1 MQNKIIM
8 TVLSIIVIGG
18 MFMYY
23 QVEGVSPANSIF
35 SQSPDYGLE
44 QEGAIETANGYGVS
58 ASHPLAV
65 KAGMEVLEKGGTA
78 ADAAVTVSYV
88 LGVVE
93 PYGSGIGGG
102 GETLIY
108 PAGGEPTTYVYN
120 ENAPLSGNLPPD
132 YVGLPGFVKGME
144 TINQEHG
151 NMEMSEL
158 IQPAIDIAEK
168 GFQVDNSL
176 HNRLKAAQYRMPIG
190 ELPHLYPGGTAVNPG
205 VEIKQTQLA
214 KTMKEIRDG
223 GAASFYQNELGQNFL
238 ASTPEYTTQDLAQYQ
253 VKKEQPV
260 TGSFAGYDVISA
272 PPPFGGI
279 TLIQSLQM
287 MESIGIQNA
296 KDDPAQ
302 YMHLLGEV
310 VKQSYDDRLNTIS
323 DPAFNPV
330 EREKLTSKAY
340 SDQLAANISHDKV
353 TQDMEINDSPADE
366 ADHDNT
372 THFVIV
378 DKEGTMV
385 STTNTLSN
393 FFGSGKFVDG
403 YFLNNQM
410 SNFSETKNSI
420 NAPAPGKSPRSYT
433 SPTIL
438 AKDGQPVMGIGTPG
452 GKRIPMMITDVLTR
466 HLLFGQPLEEAIE
479 KPRYYIEEELIQ
491 MEPSFAESLDPAVKQ
506 QLTEKGYLQEV
517 YDSDQF
523 YGSLQSLV
531 IDRENNRMYGG
542 ADSRRSGAWQVK
554 EAQ

>member
-23 QVEGVSPANSIF
+23 QVEGVSPENSIF
-35 SQSPDYGLE
+35 SQDPDYGLE
-44 QEGAIETANGYGVS
+44 EEGEINTSEGYGVS

-78 ADAAVTVSYV
+78 ADAAVAVSYV

-108 PAGGEPTTYVYN
+108 PSGGEPMTYVYN
-120 ENAPLSGNLPPD
+120 ENAPLSGEVPGD

-144 TINQEHG
+144 TINEHYG
-151 NMEMSEL
+151 KLEMSEL
-158 IQPAIDIAEK
+158 IQPAIDIAEQ

-176 HNRLKAAQYRMPIG
+176 HNRLTAAQFRMPLG
-190 ELPHLYPGGTAVNPG
+190 ELPHLYPEGTAVNPG
-205 VEIKQTQLA
+205 VEIKQEQLA
-214 KTMKEIRDG
+214 ETMKIIRDE
-223 GAASFYQNELGQNFL
+223 GAASFYQNQLGQHFL
-238 ASTPEYTTQDLAQYQ
+238 DGNPAYTEQDLAQYQ
-253 VKKEQPV
+253 VKQEQPV

-287 MESIGIQNA
+287 MENIEIGAVQ
-296 KDDPAQ
+296 KDSVQ

-310 VKQSYDDRLNTIS
+310 IKQSYEDRLSTIA
-323 DPAFNPV
+323 DPAFTPV
-330 EREKLTSKAY
+330 DRAALTSKPY
-340 SDQLAANISHDKV
+340 SEELAANISRGNV
-353 TQDMEINDSPADE
+353 TEDMKINDSVADE
-366 ADHDNT
+366 EDHDNT

-378 DKEGTMV
+378 DQEGTMV

-403 YFLNNQM
+403 YFLNNQL
-410 SNFSETKNSI
+410 SNFSESDSSI

-438 AKDGQPVMGIGTPG
+438 AKDGQPVMGIGSPG
-452 GKRIPMMITDVLTR
+452 GKRIPMMLTDVLTR
-466 HLLFGQPLEEAIE
+466 HLLFGQPLEEAVE
-479 KPRYYIEEELIQ
+479 KPRFYIEEEEIF
-491 MEPSFAESLDPAVKQ
+491 MEPAFAESLSPELKQ
-506 QLTEKGYLQEV
+506 QLTDKGYLQQV

-531 IDRENNRMYGG
+531 IDRENNRMYGA

-554 EAQ
+554 SSQ